1 MAKLNKDLK
10 KKVEFIQGI
19 LGEDYNE
26 WLNGKH
32 KEYIENN
39 NGTVWKYAKK
49 GMEYEKKLKENQEEI
64 EKENLNYNISGEEEN
79 SY

>member
-10 KKVEFIQGI
+10 KKVEFIQEI

-32 KEYIENN
+32 EEYINEKQEI
-39 NGTVWKYAKK
+39 VWNYAEK
-49 GMEYEKKLKENQEEI
+49 GIEYEKKLKENQEE
-64 EKENLNYNISGEEEN
+64 NLNYNPSEEYEKN
-79 SY
+79 C

>member
-10 KKVEFIQGI
+10 KKVEFIQEI

-32 KEYIENN
+32 EEYINEKQKI
-39 NGTVWKYAKK
+39 VWNYAEK
-49 GMEYEKKLKENQEEI
+49 GIEYEKKLKENQE
-64 EKENLNYNISGEEEN
+64 KFENENINYNSHTVEKN
-79 SY
+79 Y

>member
-19 LGEDYNE
+19 LGADYNE

-32 KEYIENN
+32 EEYINEKQEI
-39 NGTVWKYAKK
+39 VWNYAEK
-49 GMEYEKKLKENQEEI
+49 GKEYEKKLKENQEKFD
-64 EKENLNYNISGEEEN
+64 KENLNYNSHTVEKK
-79 SY
+79 Y